1 VRRINEAYINVWW
14 ERAVQI
20 GTASWFA
27 GDFALKFSRSK
38 LQNEWSVLR
47 CAVVAIAVVAMSGC
61 AASNVQQIDRLST
74 VRDNPRI
81 LLMPPDIR
89 YYLLTAGGV
98 PEPNAEWTEA
108 AQQNFAEAIED
119 YAASIGTDLKILDK
133 RNLSQTEIQYEELH
147 SAVGYTII
155 NNYFGYAKLPSKNG
169 EFDWSLGPDIKEIG
183 EQHDADYALFV
194 FYRDYQASGGR
205 VAFAILAAAATGVAS
220 DVGSESGFASL
231 VDLKTGDVVWFNVV
245 SAGSGELR
253 KKEGAA
259 SAVNALFKDIPTNKS
274 EK

>member
-1 VRRINEAYINVWW
+1 
-14 ERAVQI
+14 
-20 GTASWFA
+20 
-27 GDFALKFSRSK
+27 
-38 LQNEWSVLR
+38 
-47 CAVVAIAVVAMSGC
+47 MSGC

-133 RNLSQTEIQYEELH
+133 RNLSQTDIQYEELH

>member
-1 VRRINEAYINVWW
+1 M
-14 ERAVQI
+14 
-20 GTASWFA
+20 
-27 GDFALKFSRSK
+27 KFSRSNF
-38 LQNEWSVLR
+38 QSEWSVLR
-47 CAVVAIAVVAMSGC
+47 CTVVAIAVMTMSGC
-61 AASNVQQIDRLST
+61 AATNVQQIDRLST

-81 LLMPPDIR
+81 LLMPPDIK

-98 PEPNAEWTEA
+98 PEPNADWTDA
-108 AQQNFAEAIED
+108 AQENFAEAIED